1 VSTQHV
7 DNLQRL
13 DADATV
19 ERLGDIELLGVLAR
33 GYARTGCPLIS
44 AIEQRCRSMI
54 LKTLLWRHTRF
65 KALSEYSKLR

>member
-1 VSTQHV
+1 VSAQDV
-7 DNLQRL
+7 DNLQLL

-33 GYARTGCPLIS
+33 GFTRTGRSLIS
-44 AIEQRCRSMI
+44 AIEQRCRSVI
-54 LKTLLWRHTRF
+54 LETLLWRHTRF